1 MTRPRIFIHTHMS
14 LDGKI
19 VGLNGSFIQAGLCDE
34 VSIVLTPAAD
44 GTKGTQALFEAD
56 ERYNRL
62 LPTAF
67 KLKQMQPLEDGS
79 VWLRY
84 AVEGPI

>member
-1 MTRPRIFIHTHMS
+1 MS

-19 VGLNGSFIQAGLCDE
+19 VGLNWSFIQAGLCDE

-62 LPTAF
+62 LPTASHCF
-67 KLKQMQPLEDGS
+67 QAEANAASGR
-79 VWLRY
+79 W
-84 AVEGPI
+84 